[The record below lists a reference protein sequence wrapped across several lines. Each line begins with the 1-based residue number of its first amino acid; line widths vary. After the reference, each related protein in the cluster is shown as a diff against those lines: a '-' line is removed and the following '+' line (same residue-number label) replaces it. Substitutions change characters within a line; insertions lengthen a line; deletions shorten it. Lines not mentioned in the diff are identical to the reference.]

1 MAEEEKGKLAEKAKM
16 ALKIL
21 LGIVLIALGLGG
33 IWIWRG
39 TVLQVIRGCIG
50 FILILAGIIFIAIA
64 KE

>member
-1 MAEEEKGKLAEKAKM
+1 MAEEEKGKLAEKVKM

-33 IWIWRG
+33 IWVWRG
-39 TVLQVIRGCIG
+39 AVLQVIRGCIG

>member
-1 MAEEEKGKLAEKAKM
+1 MAEEEKGKLKEKAKM

-33 IWIWRG
+33 IFVWRWA
-39 TVLQVIRGCIG
+39 VLQVIKGCIG
-50 FILILAGIIFIAIA
+50 FILVLAGIIFIAIA